1 MRFPLI
7 CLLGFLV
14 GAKVSAVSPLA
25 VTPPNVLI
33 IVADDLGWNDVGTR
47 NPKITTPALNRLAKE
62 GVELQRF
69 YAYPVCS
76 PARAALLT
84 GILPRRFGIVDV
96 IGPAQAGI
104 PKGTLTLPARLKAA
118 GYQTSLVGK
127 WHLGNTNN
135 ALGNGFDHFYGFMSA
150 ELDYFKHTDK
160 RGRADWQRDGK
171 QIEEEGYTTYLF
183 ADDAVKQI
191 KNRDKAKPFFLEV
204 AFNAP
209 HVDLAAPEDL
219 VAKHKSDGLYA
230 AVVEGLDIGI
240 GRILAALDE
249 QGLRENTLVI
259 FVSDNGAPRRTGSNL
274 PLRSYKD
281 TVYEGGIRTPAIIRW
296 PGHVPAGVA
305 LNHAIAIIDL
315 YPTIAAALNLKLPAE
330 LNLDG
335 SNQWAAIASGKP
347 LPRAPFIVASHD
359 IALFDGD
366 WKLIETA
373 DGQRTLYNLKNDI
386 AEAKDEWPKQ
396 PELAAKMGAAM
407 DALKKGL
414 PADKG
419 RQGGP
424 GGAGKGK
431 GKGPPK

>member
-1 MRFPLI
+1 MRILF
-7 CLLGFLV
+7 CLLL
-14 GAKVSAVSPLA
+14 LA
-25 VTPPNVLI
+25 ATLPARGQSTATPPNVLV
-33 IVADDLGWNDVGTR
+33 IVADDLGWNDIGTR

-62 GVELQRF
+62 GIELQRF

-76 PARAALLT
+76 PARAGLLT

-104 PKGTLTLPARLKAA
+104 PKGTPTLPASLKAA
-118 GYQTSLVGK
+118 GYQTSLIGK
-127 WHLGNTNN
+127 WHIGNTNN
-135 ALGNGFDHFYGFMSA
+135 AIGNGFEHFYGFMSGDV
-150 ELDYFKHTDK
+150 DYFQHTDK

-171 QIEEEGYTTYLF
+171 QIAEEGYTTYLF

-191 KNRDKAKPFFLEV
+191 KNRDKTKPFFLEV

-209 HVDLAAPEDL
+209 HIDLAAPEDL

-240 GRILAALDE
+240 GPILTALDE
-249 QGLRENTLVI
+249 QGLRDNTLVI
-259 FVSDNGAPRRTGSNL
+259 FVSDNGAPRRTGSNF

-281 TVYEGGIRTPAIIRW
+281 TVYEGGIRTPAIVRW
-296 PGHVPAGVA
+296 PGRVPAGVA
-305 LNHAIAIIDL
+305 LNHAVAIIDL
-315 YPTIAAALNLKLPAE
+315 FPTIMGALNLKLPSE
-330 LNLDG
+330 LKIDG
-335 SNQWAAIASGKP
+335 ASQWPAIASGKP
-347 LPRAPFIVASHD
+347 VNRPPFLVASHE

-373 DGQRTLYNLKNDI
+373 DGQRSLYNLKNDI
-386 AEAKDEWPKQ
+386 AETKDEWAKQ
-396 PELAAKMGAAM
+396 PEVAVKLGAEL
-407 DALKKGL
+407 DTLKAGL
-414 PADKG
+414 PVDKG

-424 GGAGKGK
+424 GGGGKGK